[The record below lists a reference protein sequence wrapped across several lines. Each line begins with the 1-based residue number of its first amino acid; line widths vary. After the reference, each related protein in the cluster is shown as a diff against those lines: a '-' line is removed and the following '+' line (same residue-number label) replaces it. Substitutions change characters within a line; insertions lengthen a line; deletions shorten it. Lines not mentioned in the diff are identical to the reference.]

1 LIHRI
6 VLEKDMSPTNLTLSL
21 LADNFSICRL
31 GPEESIPPWALAGEF
46 FSITRTKEELSFVC
60 SQEVVPAGVQ
70 SEAGWRCLMVEGP
83 LGFSMTGIL
92 ASLTTSLAEV
102 GISIFA
108 ISTFDTDYLLVK
120 ADNLERAV
128 LKLKEAG
135 HHVVY

>member
-1 LIHRI
+1 
-6 VLEKDMSPTNLTLSL
+6 
-21 LADNFSICRL
+21 
-31 GPEESIPPWALAGEF
+31 
-46 FSITRTKEELSFVC
+46 
-60 SQEVVPAGVQ
+60 
-70 SEAGWRCLMVEGP
+70 MVGGP
-83 LGFSMTGIL
+83 LDFSLTGIL

>member
-1 LIHRI
+1 MNR
-6 VLEKDMSPTNLTLSL
+6 SNLTLTL
-21 LADNFSICRL
+21 LPDNYSICRL
-31 GPEESIPPWALAGEF
+31 DPEADIPPWALAEDF
-46 FSITRTKEELSFVC
+46 FSITRTREELSLVC

-70 SEAGWRCLMVEGP
+70 SETGWRCIMVEGP
-83 LGFSMTGIL
+83 LGFSITGIL